1 MRSNIRSAFT
11 LVELLVVIAIIG
23 ILISLLLP
31 AVQACREAARRA
43 SCSNNMMQL
52 AVAVQNYESAHE
64 VLPPGVVNP
73 TGPIRNEAKGYHYG
87 WLVQLLPYIEQ
98 RNVFRA
104 VDFSVGVYDAKN
116 APVRKLRI
124 PTFQCPSDGTYV
136 HNPSSYA
143 GCQNDVEAP
152 IAEDNHG
159 VFFLNSHVRY
169 RDIEDGASQTIFVG
183 EKRIE
188 ERTDSPT
195 FHHDRSAQDEEDGG
209 LSSWASGTRSTLRNT
224 GSPITIGNRQP
235 NLAVEDKPADEKAA
249 EKLLLRV
256 GGFGSF
262 HPGGVLFSFGD
273 GSVHFLSE
281 NIDATLLQQL
291 GNRADG
297 KLLDMGGF

>member
-87 WLVQLLPYIEQ
+87 WLVQLLPYVEQ
-98 RNVFRA
+98 RNAYRA

-116 APVRKLRI
+116 APVRKLEI
-124 PTFQCPSDGTYV
+124 PIFLCPSESAYV
-136 HNPSSYA
+136 RNASSYA

-169 RDIEDGASQTIFVG
+169 RDIEDGSSQTIFIG
-183 EKRIE
+183 EQRNDNRDNAE
-188 ERTDSPT
+188 ARNES
-195 FHHDRSAQDEEDGG
+195 ENG
-209 LSSWASGTRSTLRNT
+209 LLSWASGTRATLRNT
-224 GSPITIGNRQP
+224 GSPLVSGFRGRMEGETI
-235 NLAVEDKPADEKAA
+235 PADEKAA

-256 GGFGSF
+256 GGFGSS
-262 HPGGVLFSFGD
+262 HPGGAGFCFGD